1 LILVPAGHHITPETR
16 MTRRNVVLAS
26 TLALALTT
34 LGACR
39 HKTPE
44 TAPVPAPQQ
53 ASNDDALA
61 KHRADSIAMARA
73 AQLRAD
79 SIARAN
85 AGNADNE
92 RTRAELMTAL
102 TQKVYFDY
110 DQDVLRD
117 DARAV
122 LDAKSA
128 VMTANPNVTLVISGH
143 TDERGTAE
151 YNLALGQRR
160 AAQVKRYL
168 VAKGISETRLAT
180 QSMGDSQPATRGTDE
195 AAYQLNRRAEFEAM
209 NTSGALVRPRS

>member
-1 LILVPAGHHITPETR
+1 

-26 TLALALTT
+26 TLVLALTT
-34 LGACR
+34 LSACR

-44 TAPVPAPQQ
+44 TAPTPAPQQ

-85 AGNADNE
+85 AGNDE
-92 RTRAELMTAL
+92 RTRAELMNAL
-102 TQKVYFDY
+102 AQKVYFDY

-128 VMTANPNVTLVISGH
+128 VMTANPNVTLVITGH

-168 VAKGISETRLAT
+168 VAKGISENRLAT
-180 QSMGDSQPATRGTDE
+180 QSMGDGQPASRGTDE